1 MATKDSVPR
10 KSKRSP
16 SKPRYGLKLLALGVL
31 VLVAGWTANLYAQS
45 NEELLEM
52 IKQMRQQIEA
62 QEEQLQQM
70 EQELKRR
77 VEEPKAAVEIQNG
90 MPPTVPGAMPAKTS
104 DWYIGGFVGG
114 AFTLNPDVTL
124 TRNFS
129 VLPSVQKGE
138 NVSFDASPLVGA
150 KSGLCP
156 GYFPNLCVELEFDY
170 FQPSVDG
177 QSVRGVTTFPT
188 RVIES
193 VFITKVDLSVWNLGL
208 NAVGR
213 MGFLQEPGYPLER
226 RLHLYLGVGPL
237 FVWARGQSGS
247 APTGGEKD
255 TTFSVGVQA
264 LTGIK
269 YFITKNLAVF
279 GEYKFKH
286 WDPGRFK
293 FICRLEFCLGGS
305 VDRIDEFDPDSLN
318 VNVFNMGLAFHF

>member
-31 VLVAGWTANLYAQS
+31 VLVAG
-45 NEELLEM
+45 
-52 IKQMRQQIEA
+52 
-62 QEEQLQQM
+62 
-70 EQELKRR
+70 
-77 VEEPKAAVEIQNG
+77 
-90 MPPTVPGAMPAKTS
+90 AMPAKAS

-114 AFTLNPDVTL
+114 AFTLKPDVTL

-129 VLPSVQKGE
+129 VDPSVGKGK

-156 GYFPNLCVELEFDY
+156 GFFPNLCVELEFDY
-170 FQPSVDG
+170 FQPSVDA
-177 QSVRGVTTFPT
+177 QSVQGVRTTPT
-188 RVIES
+188 RVIEGA
-193 VFITKVDLSVWNLGL
+193 FITKVDLSVWNLGL

-247 APTGGEKD
+247 SPTGGEKD

-264 LTGIK
+264 LTSIK

-286 WDPGRFK
+286 WDPSTLK
-293 FICRLEFCLGGS
+293 LG
-305 VDRIDEFDPDSLN
+305 IDEFNPDSLN
-318 VNVFNMGLAFHF
+318 VNVFNQGLAFHF

>member
-1 MATKDSVPR
+1 M
-10 KSKRSP
+10 
-16 SKPRYGLKLLALGVL
+16 
-31 VLVAGWTANLYAQS
+31 NL
-45 NEELLEM
+45 NLPG
-52 IKQMRQQIEA
+52 
-62 QEEQLQQM
+62 
-70 EQELKRR
+70 
-77 VEEPKAAVEIQNG
+77 PKEAVEIQQE
-90 MPPTVPGAMPAKTS
+90 MPPTAPGAMPAKSS

-129 VLPSVQKGE
+129 SGTSVIKGKD
-138 NVSFDASPLVGA
+138 VSFDASPLVGA

-170 FQPSVDG
+170 FQPSVDE
-177 QSVRGVTTFPT
+177 QFARGVVIRPT
-188 RVIES
+188 S
-193 VFITKVDLSVWNLGL
+193 VGDEASIIDVDLSVWNLGL

-237 FVWARGQSGS
+237 FVWTRGQSGS
-247 APTGGEKD
+247 SPTGGEKD
-255 TTFSVGVQA
+255 KNFSVGVQA

-269 YFITKNLAVF
+269 SFITKNLAVF

-293 FICRLEFCLGGS
+293 FICRTCSIILG
-305 VDRIDEFDPDSLN
+305 
-318 VNVFNMGLAFHF
+318 